1 MTGFIFGFTTA
12 WYGLPIVEETM
23 RDARRSLLVK
33 FKRLNAADG

>member
-1 MTGFIFGFTTA
+1 MTGAIFGFMTA

-33 FKRLNAADG
+33 FKKLSAAGG